1 MPFDGRSLD
10 YWSRHKGYAP
20 NWFSLCA
27 PVIRERITGDRN
39 VEPTTWAIGKVTGG
53 QRVGSMLEIGC
64 LAGDKLARFA
74 GHADRLVGVDYA
86 EGAIERGRA
95 AHPDI
100 EFHVMDLNVP
110 SPLGETFDLIHA
122 NGVLHHIENLEA
134 CVSWIRDHLAPGGAL
149 IASEFTGPRRYL
161 YTEADLAEIERATWL
176 LPKELQ
182 HRFDLRSLDPKLEA
196 DPTESVRTDIEAV
209 LRSFFADVE
218 VRPYGGNVLQ
228 RMLGPDFFKAFDP
241 ANPSHISGLRRVVSR
256 DNSLMMKH
264 SHHAY
269 FIARHAGAS
278 HSSQLR

>member
-1 MPFDGRSLD
+1 MPFDGRSSD
-10 YWSRHKGYAP
+10 YWSSHKGYAP

-27 PVIRERITGDRN
+27 PVIRERITGCRHT
-39 VEPTTWAIGKVTGG
+39 EPTTWAIEKVTGG
-53 QRVGSMLEIGC
+53 KRVNSMLEIGC

-74 GHADRLVGVDYA
+74 ANADRLVGVDYA
-86 EGAIERGRA
+86 EGAIQRGRA

-100 EFHVMDLNVP
+100 DFHVMDLNNP
-110 SPLGETFDLIHA
+110 TPLGETFDLIHA
-122 NGVLHHIENLEA
+122 NGVLHHIANLEA
-134 CVSWIRDHLAPGGAL
+134 CVEWIRTHLAPGGAL

-161 YTEADLAEIERATWL
+161 YSDAELAEIDRATLL
-176 LPKELQ
+176 LPKDLQ
-182 HRFDLRSLDPKLEA
+182 HRFDLTSLAPKLDA

-209 LRSFFADVE
+209 LKSYFPSVE

-228 RMLGPDFFKAFDP
+228 RILGPAFFKAFDP
-241 ANPSHISGLRRVVSR
+241 TNREHVLGLRRVVSR
-256 DNSLMMKH
+256 DNSLMLKQ